1 MLRVFTSFSGY
12 DSQCLALRRLGIP
25 FELVGWSEI
34 DKYAIQAHD
43 VLFPE
48 AKDRNYGDISKI
60 DWAQVPD
67 FDLFTYSFPCGL
79 AGTKVKTSNGYKNIE
94 DVECGDFVLTHNNR
108 YREVIRTMSRLC
120 PEYYNINA
128 IGCKL
133 KLTAE
138 HPLWV
143 LRDGKEQWVKVKDLR
158 KTDKLSY
165 CIPQGDETLD
175 ISDEMLWLMGRYVA
189 DGFINKHL
197 YNSVLFAICNKKESE
212 FLSNIPYEIRQ
223 KLHKFQKSCIEYRVA
238 DKELQNICKEFGTGA
253 KNKHIPEWLYS
264 ANRHQIECF
273 LNGYFSGDGHVR
285 YRSGAKVQMFTTV
298 SKDLF
303 LGIQLLLL
311 KVHNKVCSLSIRHDN
326 RKETF
331 HDSYNG
337 QLCFSKSPQQKMIGQ
352 KLFVSIKKIQK
363 NESNVQVYNMEVT
376 EDNSYTCDNV
386 NTHNCTD
393 ISNAGQQKGLE
404 KGSGT
409 RSSLLWECEK
419 AIRAKKPKY
428 LLMEN
433 VSALVSQKFLPYYEE
448 WRRLLVS
455 LGYESWS
462 KVLNATDYKV
472 PQNRER
478 IFMVSILGGGSFYF
492 PEPMPLD
499 RCLGDVLEE
508 DVDEKYF
515 LSERMVDFFI
525 ANTKINKERGNGFQ
539 FNPSDGNGI
548 EKAITTKSGCRMD
561 DNFIKVPLCLNSKVN
576 GKQPSLENRVY
587 SAAAAATAVTTGFH
601 PAVLTP
607 RRNAY
612 GKAVRKDYESGIVK
626 EKRGNMTDLV
636 PREDG
641 LSNTITTVQKDNLLY
656 IPQMCIGSAQKN
668 AYKGSVKEPSP
679 TITAACGMGGGQT
692 PMVLYKGHEYENGDG
707 LYTNTSEN
715 FTRKDLKGIS
725 RTIKAGMHDAGVCDN
740 YCIRKLT
747 PRECL
752 RLMDMDDS
760 DIDKLIA
767 AGISN
772 TQLYK
777 MAGNSIVV
785 NVLYHIF
792 RKMFVNK
799 ENENI
804 QLTLF

>member
-1 MLRVFTSFSGY
+1 MRYSENIKTIKMLRVFTSFSGY
-12 DSQCLALRRLGIP
+12 DSQCLALRRLDIP

-48 AKDRNYGDISKI
+48 AKGRNYGDISKI

-67 FDLFTYSFPCGL
+67 FDLFTYSFP
-79 AGTKVKTSNGYKNIE
+79 
-94 DVECGDFVLTHNNR
+94 
-108 YREVIRTMSRLC
+108 
-120 PEYYNINA
+120 
-128 IGCKL
+128 
-133 KLTAE
+133 
-138 HPLWV
+138 
-143 LRDGKEQWVKVKDLR
+143 
-158 KTDKLSY
+158 
-165 CIPQGDETLD
+165 
-175 ISDEMLWLMGRYVA
+175 
-189 DGFINKHL
+189 
-197 YNSVLFAICNKKESE
+197 
-212 FLSNIPYEIRQ
+212 
-223 KLHKFQKSCIEYRVA
+223 
-238 DKELQNICKEFGTGA
+238 
-253 KNKHIPEWLYS
+253 
-264 ANRHQIECF
+264 
-273 LNGYFSGDGHVR
+273 
-285 YRSGAKVQMFTTV
+285 
-298 SKDLF
+298 
-303 LGIQLLLL
+303 
-311 KVHNKVCSLSIRHDN
+311 
-326 RKETF
+326 
-331 HDSYNG
+331 
-337 QLCFSKSPQQKMIGQ
+337 
-352 KLFVSIKKIQK
+352 
-363 NESNVQVYNMEVT
+363 
-376 EDNSYTCDNV
+376 
-386 NTHNCTD
+386 CTD

-419 AIRAKKPKY
+419 AIRVKKPKY

-462 KVLNATDYKV
+462 KVLNATDYGV

-492 PEPMPLD
+492 PEPMPLN

-515 LSERMVDFFI
+515 LSDRMLTFLTSHNEERI
-525 ANTKINKERGNGFQ
+525 KKGYGANFSVNNITDVAKT
-539 FNPSDGNGI
+539 
-548 EKAITTKSGCRMD
+548 ITTKPDSRPES
-561 DNFIKVPLCLNSKVN
+561 NYIKQPICLNSKVN
-576 GKQPSLENRVY
+576 GKQPSLTDRVY
-587 SAAAAATAVTTGFH
+587 SAAATAVATGFH
-601 PAVLTP
+601 P
-607 RRNAY
+607 
-612 GKAVRKDYESGIVK
+612 
-626 EKRGNMTDLV
+626 LV
-636 PREDG
+636 
-641 LSNTITTVQKDNLLY
+641 
-656 IPQMCIGSAQKN
+656 CIGSAQKN

-692 PMVLYKGHEYENGDG
+692 PMVLMVAEKLQRMAEKSRGEEIGITIDADGNLRPHRMDKAKSGVSEYQTEKD
-707 LYTNTSEN
+707 TSVAS
-715 FTRKDLKGIS
+715 TLIS
-725 RTIKAGMHDAGVCDN
+725 ARPNNVYGESTD
-740 YCIRKLT
+740 YRIRKLT

-752 RLMDMDDS
+752 RLMDVDDS
-760 DIDKLIA
+760 DIDKLMA